1 MPFPPQAR
9 FSIGRTYFLRS
20 NISCTSIV
28 LYLTS
33 AVFHNGTLFLCE
45 LKARCKIA
53 LGRFCEPK
61 KSRVKCA
68 PAPFHIAPALHNFA
82 TEKFIKTPPTYCAK
96 ESHRIDRISFFS
108 ASAIIRALKMYT
120 FCALHYLP
128 GKEKFLK
135 PRRRERQG
143 YLYKLVSI
151 PSFFILYKTTRWVVP
166 KCLAAALAFP
176 FFSLSASTISSFSND
191 DTNDS

>member
-1 MPFPPQAR
+1 MRFFSLSGTIFYLEMPFPSKAR

-108 ASAIIRALKMYT
+108 ASAIIRSLKMYYILRFT
-120 FCALHYLP
+120 LFAGQRKIFKAAP
-128 GKEKFLK
+128 
-135 PRRRERQG
+135 PRAPR
-143 YLYKLVSI
+143 L
-151 PSFFILYKTTRWVVP
+151 FI
-166 KCLAAALAFP
+166 
-176 FFSLSASTISSFSND
+176 
-191 DTNDS
+191 

>member
-1 MPFPPQAR
+1 MRFFSLSGTIFYLEMPFPSKAR

-68 PAPFHIAPALHNFA
+68 PAPFHIAPALHGFA
-82 TEKFIKTPPTYCAK
+82 TEKIYKKRPLHIAQKRPMHIARKNRTELTGSVFFRPP
-96 ESHRIDRISFFS
+96 
-108 ASAIIRALKMYT
+108 
-120 FCALHYLP
+120 
-128 GKEKFLK
+128 
-135 PRRRERQG
+135 Q
-143 YLYKLVSI
+143 
-151 PSFFILYKTTRWVVP
+151 
-166 KCLAAALAFP
+166 
-176 FFSLSASTISSFSND
+176 
-191 DTNDS
+191 

>member
-1 MPFPPQAR
+1 MRFFSLSGTIFYLEMPFPSKAR

-68 PAPFHIAPALHNFA
+68 PAPFHIAPALHGFA
-82 TEKFIKTPPTYCAK
+82 TEKIYKKRHLHIAQKNRTELTGAVFGLRNNPSSQNVLHFALYIICRAK
-96 ESHRIDRISFFS
+96 KNF
-108 ASAIIRALKMYT
+108 
-120 FCALHYLP
+120 
-128 GKEKFLK
+128 
-135 PRRRERQG
+135 
-143 YLYKLVSI
+143 
-151 PSFFILYKTTRWVVP
+151 
-166 KCLAAALAFP
+166 
-176 FFSLSASTISSFSND
+176 
-191 DTNDS
+191 

>member
-1 MPFPPQAR
+1 MRFFSLSGTIFYLEMPFPSKAR

-61 KSRVKCA
+61 KSGVKCA

-96 ESHRIDRISFFS
+96 TPHAYCAKESHRIDRSSFFS
-108 ASAIIRALKMYT
+108 ASAIIRALKMYYIFRFT
-120 FCALHYLP
+120 LFAGQRKIFKAAP
-128 GKEKFLK
+128 
-135 PRRRERQG
+135 PRAPR
-143 YLYKLVSI
+143 L
-151 PSFFILYKTTRWVVP
+151 FI
-166 KCLAAALAFP
+166 
-176 FFSLSASTISSFSND
+176 
-191 DTNDS
+191 

>member
-1 MPFPPQAR
+1 MRFFSLSGTIFYLEMPFPSKAR

-53 LGRFCEPK
+53 FGRFCEPK

-96 ESHRIDRISFFS
+96 TPHAYCAKESHRIDRISFFFGLRNNPS
-108 ASAIIRALKMYT
+108 SQNVYILRFTLFAGQRKIFKAAPPRA
-120 FCALHYLP
+120 
-128 GKEKFLK
+128 
-135 PRRRERQG
+135 PR
-143 YLYKLVSI
+143 L
-151 PSFFILYKTTRWVVP
+151 FI
-166 KCLAAALAFP
+166 
-176 FFSLSASTISSFSND
+176 
-191 DTNDS
+191 

>member
-1 MPFPPQAR
+1 MTPTVLILIKIPKSIAAFSCALKNFIKLGACKAFHSCQDTVFYLEMPFPPQAR

-96 ESHRIDRISFFS
+96 ESHRIDRSSFF
-108 ASAIIRALKMYT
+108 R
-120 FCALHYLP
+120 P
-128 GKEKFLK
+128 
-135 PRRRERQG
+135 PQ
-143 YLYKLVSI
+143 
-151 PSFFILYKTTRWVVP
+151 
-166 KCLAAALAFP
+166 
-176 FFSLSASTISSFSND
+176 
-191 DTNDS
+191 